1 MRLSNSVE
9 PGERSKEMKTGAVV
23 TQEMKTAD
31 KEEAEKS
38 HKEAVL
44 KKGLSD

>member
-1 MRLSNSVE
+1 ME
-9 PGERSKEMKTGAVV
+9 
-23 TQEMKTAD
+23 TAD

-38 HKEAVL
+38 HREAVL